1 MRMRTGNA
9 VRMSLAK
16 RVLIGLS
23 LSAIFFMPMVVPK
36 AWAAEVDRI
45 VAIVEDEVILEGE
58 LMKRVDAIRQGM
70 LRSGTSMPPDSVL
83 VKQVLDRLITEK
95 VQVAMAERGG
105 LKIDDETLRQAVIG
119 IAERNN
125 MTPEELRESLR
136 GEGIEYHEFLEQIR
150 GEITQQRLRASQ
162 VNSQIKISD
171 REVDQWLEKRGTNA
185 THPDTE
191 FLLGHILISVPQTA
205 NTAAVDAAKSRAEK
219 ILAEL
224 RGGQDFKQV
233 AMGSSDSSEALK
245 GGDLGWRKLTAIP
258 TLFAEI
264 VPHMKKGDVEGPIR
278 SPSGFHLIKLLDT
291 RGSAVDRITKTHV
304 RHILIKPNELI
315 TNQDARK
322 KLEAIRDRIKGGDD
336 FGDLARGN
344 SDDKGSA
351 VKGGDLGFVTPG
363 ALVPEFEGAM
373 NALEI
378 NQLSEPVQSQ
388 FGWHLIQV
396 LERKESQD
404 SDEVLRKKAQ
414 DEIFERRVGEETD
427 VWLRKIRDE
436 AFVEIRVPEYMP
448 EGYTPPPALKPK
460 PPAKDETASGTGEA
474 TGDAEKSQGEK
485 PKDPNKEPGKDQAE
499 KGWLDGW
506 F

>member
-1 MRMRTGNA
+1 MQASSWNSLPMRLCNSVLPRLSFCLALFVLGAFLN
-9 VRMSLAK
+9 VR
-16 RVLIGLS
+16 
-23 LSAIFFMPMVVPK
+23 
-36 AWAAEVDRI
+36 AAEVDRI

-58 LMKRVDAIRQGM
+58 LMKRVEAIRQGM
-70 LRSGTSMPPDSVL
+70 LHGGTTMPPDSVL

-105 LKIDDETLRQAVIG
+105 LKIDDETLRQAVLG

-125 MTPEELRESLR
+125 MSPEELRESLR
-136 GEGIEYHEFLEQIR
+136 GEGIDYHEFLEQIR
-150 GEITQQRLRASQ
+150 GEITQQRLRSSQ

-191 FLLGHILISVPQTA
+191 FLIGHILVSVPQAA
-205 NTAAVDAAKSRAEK
+205 NMATVDAAKSRAEK
-219 ILAEL
+219 ILGEL
-224 RGGQDFKQV
+224 RGGQDFRQI
-233 AMGSSDSSEALK
+233 AMGASDSSEALK
-245 GGDLGWRKLTAIP
+245 GGDLGWRKLTAVP

-264 VPHMKKGDVEGPIR
+264 VPRMKKGDVEGPIR
-278 SPSGFHLIKLLDT
+278 SPSGFHIIKLLDT
-291 RGSAVDRITKTHV
+291 RGSALERLTKTHV

-315 TNQDARK
+315 TNEDARK
-322 KLEAIRDRIKGGDD
+322 KLEAIHNRIKAGDD
-336 FGDLARGN
+336 FADLARGN

-363 ALVPEFEGAM
+363 ALVPEFENAM

-414 DEIFERRVGEETD
+414 DEIFERRVGEETE

-436 AFVEIRVPEYMP
+436 AYVEIRVPEYIP
-448 EGYTPPPALKPK
+448 DGYTPPPALKPK
-460 PPAKDETASGTGEA
+460 PPAKDESAAANPGAAGEA
-474 TGDAEKSQGEK
+474 DKAKGDKSKAPEKEQE
-485 PKDPNKEPGKDQAE
+485 E

>member
-1 MRMRTGNA
+1 MQPRTVNF
-9 VRMSLAK
+9 VRMPLAD
-16 RVLIGLS
+16 RFLMILGLWVVL
-23 LSAIFFMPMVVPK
+23 FMPMV
-36 AWAAEVDRI
+36 ARAAEVDRI

-70 LRSGTSMPPDSVL
+70 LRGGTSMPPDSVL

-105 LKIDDETLRQAVIG
+105 LKIDDETLRQAVLG

-136 GEGIEYHEFLEQIR
+136 AEGIEYHEFLEQIR

-171 REVDQWLEKRGTNA
+171 REVEQWLKKRGT
-185 THPDTE
+185 TTDPDSE
-191 FLLGHILISVPQTA
+191 FLLGHILVSVAQTA
-205 NTAAVDAAKSRAEK
+205 NAAALDAAKSRAEK
-219 ILAEL
+219 ILADL
-224 RGGQDFKQV
+224 RAGQDFRQI
-233 AMGSSDSSEALK
+233 AMGASDSSEALK
-245 GGDLGWRKLTAIP
+245 GGDLGWRKLTAVP

-264 VPHMKKGDVEGPIR
+264 VPRMKKGDVEGPIR
-278 SPSGFHLIKLLDT
+278 SPSGFHIIKLLDT
-291 RGSAVDRITKTHV
+291 RGSAIDRITKTHV

-322 KLEAIRDRIKGGDD
+322 KLEAIHDRLKGGDD

-363 ALVPEFEGAM
+363 ALVPEFENAM
-373 NALEI
+373 NALAI

-414 DEIFERRVGEETD
+414 DEIFERRVGEETEL
-427 VWLRKIRDE
+427 WLRKIRDE
-436 AFVEIRVPEYMP
+436 AYVEIRVPEYIP

-460 PPAKDETASGTGEA
+460 PPAKDETPAADADTSGNA
-474 TGDAEKSQGEK
+474 DKAQGEK
-485 PKDPNKEPGKDQAE
+485 PKTQGQDQEE

>member
-1 MRMRTGNA
+1 MPFAERLLILLSIWAAFLMPA
-9 VRMSLAK
+9 V
-16 RVLIGLS
+16 V
-23 LSAIFFMPMVVPK
+23 
-36 AWAAEVDRI
+36 WAAEVDRI

-70 LRSGTSMPPDSVL
+70 LRGGTAMPPDSVL

-105 LKIDDETLRQAVIG
+105 LKIDDETLRQAVLG

-125 MTPEELRESLR
+125 MSAEELRESLR

-150 GEITQQRLRASQ
+150 GEITQQRLRSSQ

-171 REVDQWLEKRGTNA
+171 REVEQWLKKRGTIA

-191 FLLGHILISVPQTA
+191 FLLGHILISVPQSA
-205 NTAAVDAAKSRAEK
+205 HAAAVDAAKARAEK
-219 ILAEL
+219 ILADL

-233 AMGSSDSSEALK
+233 AVGASDSSEALK
-245 GGDLGWRKLTAIP
+245 GGDLGWRKLTAVP

-291 RGSAVDRITKTHV
+291 RGSALEHITKTHV

-322 KLEAIRDRIKGGDD
+322 KLEAIRDRIKAGDD

-344 SDDKGSA
+344 SDDRGSA
-351 VKGGDLGFVTPG
+351 VKGGDLGFVIPG
-363 ALVPEFEGAM
+363 ALVPEFENAM

-414 DEIFERRVGEETD
+414 DEIFERRVGEETE

-436 AFVEIRVPEYMP
+436 AYVEIRVPEYAP
-448 EGYTPPPALKPK
+448 EGYTPPPTLKPK
-460 PPAKDETASGTGEA
+460 PPAKDETSA
-474 TGDAEKSQGEK
+474 TTAESSGDAEQTDAEK
-485 PKDPNKEPGKDQAE
+485 PKASGKDQEE

>member
-1 MRMRTGNA
+1 MRVKTGNA
-9 VRMSLAK
+9 VQMPLAERLVMAMSLW
-16 RVLIGLS
+16 
-23 LSAIFFMPMVVPK
+23 AIFCVALFAPK
-36 AWAAEVDRI
+36 VWAAEVDRI

-70 LRSGTSMPPDSVL
+70 LRGGTAMPPDSVL

-171 REVDQWLEKRGTNA
+171 REVEQWLEKRGTNA

-205 NTAAVDAAKSRAEK
+205 NTATVDTAKSRAEK
-219 ILAEL
+219 ILADL
-224 RGGQDFKQV
+224 RGGQDFRQI
-233 AMGSSDSSEALK
+233 AMGASDSSEALK
-245 GGDLGWRKLTAIP
+245 GGDLGWRKLTAVP

-278 SPSGFHLIKLLDT
+278 SPSGFHIIKLLDT
-291 RGSAVDRITKTHV
+291 RGSALDRITKTHV

-363 ALVPEFEGAM
+363 ALVPEFENAM

-414 DEIFERRVGEETD
+414 DEIFERRVGEETE

-436 AFVEIRVPEYMP
+436 AYVEIRVPEYIP
-448 EGYTPPPALKPK
+448 DGYTPPPALKPK
-460 PPAKDETASGTGEA
+460 PPAKEETPAASTEA
-474 TGDAEKSQGEK
+474 ADPLDKAKGDKS
-485 PKDPNKEPGKDQAE
+485 KDSGKDQEE